1 MGLSCIRYNFGRRIN
16 GKNIKGNIAMSSVMY
31 ERMRANPKFQELVAR
46 RGRYAWTLA
55 AIVLTMFY
63 GFVMVVAFNPASL
76 GQPVSEGSMLT
87 VGVAVE
93 LFMFIFFWV
102 LTALYVRRANGEF
115 DSLTQE
121 IVKEA
126 WKENK

>member
-1 MGLSCIRYNFGRRIN
+1 
-16 GKNIKGNIAMSSVMY
+16 MY
-31 ERMRANPKFQELVAR
+31 ERMRANPKFQELVSKRTRFA
-46 RGRYAWTLA
+46 TILA
-55 AIVLTMFY
+55 VIVLSMFY

-102 LTALYVRRANGEF
+102 LTAVYVNRANTEF
-115 DSLTQE
+115 DAMTQE